1 MRFQYGQVAER
12 LNAPVSKTGIPF
24 GVSWV
29 RIPPCPLDC
38 PRRRRSWLRR
48 YTDIGMSHLAIAAGT
63 PFAAQTATA
72 IADEGGNAVDAAIAA
87 TFMTWVC
94 EPGMTS
100 LGGGGFCCVWPP
112 DGPPITIDGFV
123 EMPGRSAD
131 KRRFGQGDRVSM
143 PYGGGVDTFIG
154 PGSIATPG
162 ALAAIELLWKKWGSL
177 PWRELIE
184 PAIAA
189 ARDGFPL
196 PPQSAL
202 YFSQSY
208 DAVFSYTP
216 GARHLALRDDG
227 QPRDVGDT
235 LQIPELADSLQR
247 IADEGADALY
257 HGELGRA
264 IADWVDQHD
273 GLLGIDDLA
282 EYAAVI
288 RPCRMSE
295 QRGWRMATNPAP
307 AVGGAVLVELV
318 SLLGERPRG
327 RWSADDVALFA
338 RAMERA
344 FTDRNEWLRNG
355 QLERMSDDEFL
366 DAVDGQRRALASPST
381 SHTSAIDSDGLAC
394 AVTTS
399 TGYSAGVVVP
409 GTGVL
414 LNNMLG
420 EIELNPAGLH
430 ALEPGARMRSNMAP
444 SILRS
449 AADDIVSFGT
459 GGADRIT
466 SALAQVWVNVV
477 SLEMPLEESISHPRC
492 HVEWRDGQPILAH
505 EPGVDTSAVPF
516 ATRGFDDLHMYFGGV
531 QAVQRTS
538 QGELLAVADPRR
550 SGGAI
555 VT

>member
-1 MRFQYGQVAER
+1 
-12 LNAPVSKTGIPF
+12 
-24 GVSWV
+24 
-29 RIPPCPLDC
+29 
-38 PRRRRSWLRR
+38 
-48 YTDIGMSHLAIAAGT
+48 MSHVAIAAGT
-63 PFAAQTATA
+63 PLAAQTAAA
-72 IADEGGNAVDAAIAA
+72 IAAKGGNAVDAAIAA

-112 DGPPITIDGFV
+112 DDSPLTIDGFV

-162 ALAAIELLWKKWGSL
+162 ALAAIELLWKRWGRL
-177 PWRELIE
+177 PWPRLIE

-189 ARDGFPL
+189 ARNGFPL
-196 PPQSAL
+196 PSQSKL
-202 YFSQSY
+202 YFTESY

-216 GARHLALRDDG
+216 GARHLAVRDDG
-227 QPRDVGDT
+227 QLRDVGDT

-264 IADWVDQHD
+264 IADWVDEHG

-282 EYAAVI
+282 EYTAVI
-288 RPCRMSE
+288 RPCLTSE

-318 SLLGERPRG
+318 LLLGERPRG
-327 RWSADDVALFA
+327 RWSAEDVALFA
-338 RAMERA
+338 RAMELA
-344 FTDRNEWLRNG
+344 FTDRNDWLRNG

-366 DAVDGQRRALASPST
+366 DAIDGQRRALASPST
-381 SHTSAIDSDGLAC
+381 SHTSAIDADGLAC

-449 AADDIVSFGT
+449 AAGDIVSFGT

-492 HVEWRDGQPILAH
+492 HVEWRDGQPVLAH
-505 EPGVDTSAVPF
+505 EPGIDTSAVPF

-531 QAVQRTS
+531 QATQRTS
-538 QGELLAVADPRR
+538 QGELIAVADPRR
-550 SGGAI
+550 RGGSA
-555 VT
+555 VSES

>member
-1 MRFQYGQVAER
+1 
-12 LNAPVSKTGIPF
+12 
-24 GVSWV
+24 
-29 RIPPCPLDC
+29 
-38 PRRRRSWLRR
+38 
-48 YTDIGMSHLAIAAGT
+48 MSHLAIAAGT
-63 PFAAQTATA
+63 PLAAQTATA

-131 KRRFGQGDRVSM
+131 KPRFGQADRVSM

-247 IADEGADALY
+247 IADDGADALY

-264 IADWVDQHD
+264 IAAWVDEHG

-282 EYAAVI
+282 QYAAVV
-288 RPCRMSE
+288 RPCLMSA

-318 SLLGERPRG
+318 LLLGERPRG

-381 SHTSAIDSDGLAC
+381 SHTSAIDADGLAC
-394 AVTTS
+394 SVTTS

-449 AADDIVSFGT
+449 GVGDIVSLGS

-492 HVEWRDGQPILAH
+492 HVEWRDGLPILAH

-531 QAVQRTS
+531 QATQRTS

-550 SGGAI
+550 RGGAI

>member
-1 MRFQYGQVAER
+1 
-12 LNAPVSKTGIPF
+12 
-24 GVSWV
+24 
-29 RIPPCPLDC
+29 
-38 PRRRRSWLRR
+38 
-48 YTDIGMSHLAIAAGT
+48 MSHVAIAAGT
-63 PFAAQTATA
+63 PFAAQTAAA

-216 GARHLALRDDG
+216 GARHLAMGDDNKLRK
-227 QPRDVGDT
+227 VGEH
-235 LQIPELADSLQR
+235 LRIPELADSLAR
-247 IADEGADALY
+247 IADHGADALY
-257 HGELGRA
+257 RGELGRA
-264 IADWVDQHD
+264 IAAWVDEHD
-273 GLLGIDDLA
+273 GLLGHEDITQYTTFRRSCLTT
-282 EYAAVI
+282 
-288 RPCRMSE
+288 ST
-295 QRGWRMATNPAP
+295 RGWKLATNPAP

-318 SLLGERPRG
+318 CMLENCLNQ
-327 RWSADDVALFA
+327 RWSATDVEVFA
-338 RAMERA
+338 RAMQIA
-344 FTDRNEWLRNG
+344 FHDRDAWLEND
-355 QLERMSDDEFL
+355 QLDHLSEAAFDYLMTARS
-366 DAVDGQRRALASPST
+366 RILASPST
-381 SHTSAIDSDGLAC
+381 SHTSTVDSAGLAC
-394 AVTTS
+394 SVTSS
-399 TGYSAGVVVP
+399 TGYSSGVVVP
-409 GTGVL
+409 GTGIL

-420 EIELNPAGLH
+420 EIELNPGGLH
-430 ALEPGARMRSNMAP
+430 CRYPGMRMRSNMAP
-444 SILRS
+444 TILRS
-449 AADDIVSFGT
+449 ADGDIVVLGT

-466 SALAQVWVNVV
+466 SALAQVSANLVN
-477 SLEMPLEESISHPRC
+477 LQMPLDQAIEHSRC
-492 HVEWRDGQPILAH
+492 HLEWRDGEPILAH
-505 EPGVDTSAVPF
+505 EPGVDTSEVSF
-516 ATRGFDDLHMYFGGV
+516 ETRSFDEPHMYFGGV

-538 QGELLAVADPRR
+538 QGELIAVADPRR
-550 SGGAI
+550 RGGAI